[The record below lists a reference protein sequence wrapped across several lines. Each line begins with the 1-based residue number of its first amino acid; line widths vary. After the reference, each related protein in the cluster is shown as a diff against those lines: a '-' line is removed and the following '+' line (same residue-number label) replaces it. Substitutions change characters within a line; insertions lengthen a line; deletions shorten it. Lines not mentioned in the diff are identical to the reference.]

1 MIDIPLIDL
10 PLIDISVIDISLT
23 DMLVIDI
30 PLIDIPMVD
39 ISVID
44 MPVIDIPVID
54 IPKRANPNQNGFQLS
69 MFYFSS
75 SHLLFVVAVAAFAGG
90 RYCCLFNFFFNFYV
104 SLSFQAK
111 PAYIMS
117 EIDVIPTED
126 GEPEADLKGLS
137 FKALHTCVCVHV
149 LHTRTR

>member
-10 PLIDISVIDISLT
+10 PLIDISGIDISLT

-69 MFYFSS
+69 MFCFSW
-75 SHLLFVVAVAAFAGG
+75 SHLLFVAAVAACAGG
-90 RYCCLFNFFFNFYV
+90 RYCCLFNFFLIFTFSCHFRQNQLI
-104 SLSFQAK
+104 S
-111 PAYIMS
+111 
-117 EIDVIPTED
+117 
-126 GEPEADLKGLS
+126 
-137 FKALHTCVCVHV
+137 
-149 LHTRTR
+149 